1 MLISYCI
8 FLFVD
13 STGVILHD
21 SLCKI
26 FLHHTD
32 PRCSVSVHPV
42 SGKGIFSSSAFKL
55 GFFQLV
61 TLCKHK
67 IQQVSDFLLI
77 LSYLLFL

>member
-1 MLISYCI
+1 MLISSCI

-42 SGKGIFSSSAFKL
+42 SGKKAFLAPLLLSWDFSNWLHFVLFAHIIIF
-55 GFFQLV
+55 
-61 TLCKHK
+61 
-67 IQQVSDFLLI
+67 IILLNADPI
-77 LSYLLFL
+77 V

>member
-1 MLISYCI
+1 MIHCVKYSFIVLILGAASQ
-8 FLFVD
+8 F
-13 STGVILHD
+13 ILC
-21 SLCKI
+21 LE
-26 FLHHTD
+26 
-32 PRCSVSVHPV
+32 
-42 SGKGIFSSSAFKL
+42 KGIFSSSAFTL